1 MADKSFLPPSMR
13 PERSYADTLATIEQS
28 GALDEYLSNMLR
40 DAAKGVRPAQAE
52 LTDYALHRS
61 GNPKFEVEVMVGAE
75 VFARLAAQHG
85 EGDDQIRLAGV
96 LMKRAEHMLAQGQ
109 DERAKQFAVEAF
121 LALEPLFEHG
131 QPEPLL
137 GSAALLNEGV
147 GEGEDERNAVLFDA
161 AIAALKPASAK
172 AITKH
177 IKGLMAGGRK

>member
-13 PERSYADTLATIEQS
+13 PERSYADTLAIIVEAGQLETYLA
-28 GALDEYLSNMLR
+28 ALTHDS
-40 DAAKGVRPAQAE
+40 AKGVHAAQSE
-52 LTDYALHRS
+52 LTCYALHCAS
-61 GNPKFEVEVMVGAE
+61 DPASEVEIMAGAE
-75 VFARLAAQHG
+75 VLARLAAEHG
-85 EGDDQIRLAGV
+85 VGDDQIRLAGV

-109 DERAKQFAVEAF
+109 DDRAKQFAVEAF
-121 LALEPLFEHG
+121 LALEPSFERG

-137 GSAALLNEGV
+137 GAAALLNEGV